1 MKLRINTGQHF
12 TMLVIALFCLATL
25 AHAVPEWQIQQ
36 QALNGTVFVETNIG
50 QTNIGHAS
58 GFFVAPYRIAVPYHA
73 IAGANFAKGRN
84 AADGHGFKIAG
95 VTAVDSAR
103 NLAILQ
109 VSIHGNPLPL
119 GNSDDVGPGQDI
131 YAPSYLWH
139 KKSFTFTKGK
149 VVDRKGSNIC
159 DEIGFSLVAE
169 IKSGSDGTPI
179 LNVKNKVVGIFLR
192 GILKWEESHEVFDVA
207 IRSNHLKALLDSQW
221 GRAVQQLSLLRAE
234 LDLCALLSKAN
245 MKYEKGQYTAA
256 KEIYDEVIRRN
267 PKSFIAHFNR
277 GRMEHLL
284 GNKSAAKTDFEKGM
298 KLARATKGFKAGKFF
313 KGLGK
318 ILRALL

>member
-1 MKLRINTGQHF
+1 M
-12 TMLVIALFCLATL
+12 
-25 AHAVPEWQIQQ
+25 
-36 QALNGTVFVETNIG
+36 
-50 QTNIGHAS
+50 
-58 GFFVAPYRIAVPYHA
+58 
-73 IAGANFAKGRN
+73 
-84 AADGHGFKIAG
+84 
-95 VTAVDSAR
+95 
-103 NLAILQ
+103 
-109 VSIHGNPLPL
+109 
-119 GNSDDVGPGQDI
+119 
-131 YAPSYLWH
+131 
-139 KKSFTFTKGK
+139 
-149 VVDRKGSNIC
+149 DRKGSNIC

-207 IRSNHLKALLDSQW
+207 IRSNHLKTLLDSQW

-298 KLARATKGFKAGKFF
+298 KLARGTKGFKAGKFF

-318 ILRALL
+318 ILKALL